1 MGNFHSAVNRPSGE
15 LTGFVPSL
23 HANWMSWISKLFGC
37 LVAITSIAWS
47 GLGPV
52 EAQQSAERASR
63 SIDFGL
69 EIRPIL
75 SEHCFHCHGPDVAH
89 RQADLRLDEEESSKL
104 VREGKQAV
112 VAGSPE
118 QSEILRRIESHDP
131 DLVMPPAS
139 ARKTV
144 TPQQRELLKRWIQ
157 EGAGWGNHWTPGSI
171 ASPKRRSVHVGPS
184 ALARPCRL
192 AS

>member
-1 MGNFHSAVNRPSGE
+1 MGNFHSAVKRPSGE
-15 LTGFVPSL
+15 HTVFVSSF
-23 HANWMSWISKLFGC
+23 HATWMNWNSKLFGC

-52 EAQQSAERASR
+52 EAQQSADGASR

-75 SEHCFHCHGPDVAH
+75 SEHCFHCHGPDAAH
-89 RQADLRLDEEESSKL
+89 RQADLRLDEEGSSKL

-131 DLVMPPAS
+131 DLVMPP
-139 ARKTV
+139 
-144 TPQQRELLKRWIQ
+144 
-157 EGAGWGNHWTPGSI
+157 
-171 ASPKRRSVHVGPS
+171 PS
-184 ALARPCRL
+184 
-192 AS
+192 